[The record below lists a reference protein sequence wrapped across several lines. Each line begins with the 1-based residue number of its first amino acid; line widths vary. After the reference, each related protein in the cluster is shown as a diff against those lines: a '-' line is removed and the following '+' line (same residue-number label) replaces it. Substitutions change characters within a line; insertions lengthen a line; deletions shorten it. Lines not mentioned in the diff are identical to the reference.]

1 MKQISLGNTAVSLP
15 QVALGCMRISSLE
28 LPAAEQL
35 IGTALECGVN
45 FFDHADIYG
54 GGESE
59 RLFARAAHLNADRR
73 EQVILQSKCAI
84 HDGFYDFSR
93 DYILKSVDGILQRL
107 QTEYLDILLL
117 HRPDTLMEP
126 EEVAEAFDR
135 LQSSGKVRWFGV
147 SNHNPMQIALLNR
160 ACGGRV
166 LIDQLQLSLT
176 ECGMID
182 AGLNVNMHKDDG
194 INRDGSVLEYCRL
207 NGITIQAWSPF
218 QYGFFEGTFVGN
230 NEKFPKLN
238 EVLSRLAAEYGV
250 TPTAIAAAWIC
261 RHPAGIQLIAG
272 TTSPARLRE
281 ICAGAGTELSRA
293 EWYELYKAAGKTL
306 P

>member
-1 MKQISLGNTAVSLP
+1 MKQIPLGSTRVQMP

-28 LPAAEQL
+28 LADAERL
-35 IGTALECGVN
+35 IETAQECGIN

-59 RLFARAAHLNADRR
+59 KIFARAARLTPSRR
-73 EQVILQSKCAI
+73 EQMTIQSKCAI
-84 HDGFYDFSR
+84 HDGIYDFSR

-135 LQSSGKVRWFGV
+135 LQKSGKVRWFGV
-147 SNHNPMQIALLNR
+147 SNHNPMQIELLNQ

-207 NGITIQAWSPF
+207 NKITIQAWSPF
-218 QYGFFEGTFVGN
+218 QYGFFEGPFVGN
-230 NEKFPKLN
+230 TEKFPKLN
-238 EVLSRLAAEYGV
+238 GVLSRLAEEHGV

-281 ICAGAGTELSRA
+281 ICAGAGVELSRA
-293 EWYELYKAAGKTL
+293 EWYELYKSAGKTL